1 MHEIHFDVKLE
12 PTKATH
18 QSCLRVMRRRGGGMF
33 VGKYANSKVK
43 LWVSD
48 FSKIIAK
55 HRPSTPYDF
64 PVSLFI
70 KFRFPHLKSSSS
82 EYKKNPQWKTTRP
95 DLDNM
100 EKVILDSLTEQG
112 FFVDDSI
119 VCSKTTEKVHDANY
133 GIEILIRKIG

>member
-1 MHEIHFDVKLE
+1 
-12 PTKATH
+12 
-18 QSCLRVMRRRGGGMF
+18 MF

-55 HRPSTPYDF
+55 HRPSTPCDF

-70 KFRFPHLKSSSS
+70 RFRFPHLKSSSS

-100 EKVILDSLTEQG
+100 EKVVLDSLTDEG
-112 FFVDDSI
+112 FLVDDSI
-119 VCSKTTEKVHDANY
+119 ICLKTTSKKHSSTPK
-133 GIEILIRKIG
+133 IIIRLKQIAP